1 MKKGFGLLLAAI
13 LIFGGCSTKAEP
25 IVEEPM
31 EMANG
36 QTIQTVVD
44 KIADRIGMDMPADV
58 KDTVLKDL
66 FFISPAYVEDYA
78 GKISMQPTSMNQIV
92 AVKANPEKSKK
103 VLKGL
108 KKRLS
113 DMKMSFSQ
121 NHEDENEQIL
131 QGQVVEKGNYIF
143 LIILC
148 EDSETIDTQMQEI
161 IKIIEEVF

>member
-1 MKKGFGLLLAAI
+1 MKKGLTLLLAVI
-13 LIFGGCSTKAEP
+13 LIFGGCSSKVEP

-36 QTIQTVVD
+36 QTVQTVVD
-44 KIADRIGMDMPADV
+44 KIADQIGMDMPADLE
-58 KDTVLKDL
+58 DTVLKDL
-66 FFISPAYVEDYA
+66 FSIKPADIEDYA
-78 GKISMQPTSMNQIV
+78 GKVSMEPTSMNQIV
-92 AVKANPEKSKK
+92 AVKANPEKLQK

-108 KKRLS
+108 KRRLS
-113 DMKMSFSQ
+113 DVQTSFSQ

-143 LIILC
+143 LIVLC
-148 EDSETIDTQMQEI
+148 EDSETIDTQMEEI